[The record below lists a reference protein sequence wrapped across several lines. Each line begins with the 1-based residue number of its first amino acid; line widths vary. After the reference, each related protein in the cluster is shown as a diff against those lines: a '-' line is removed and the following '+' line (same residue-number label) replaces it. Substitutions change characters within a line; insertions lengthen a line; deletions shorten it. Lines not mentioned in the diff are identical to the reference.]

1 MNRTDNFS
9 GAYLQ
14 EIVQSAFMLAHE
26 DCGYCNEPVI
36 TQTDLER
43 ALTQMEAQ
51 RATVSRE
58 KGLSYSGGEMT
69 IEQLYN

>member
-1 MNRTDNFS
+1 
-9 GAYLQ
+9 
-14 EIVQSAFMLAHE
+14 MLAHE

-36 TQTDLER
+36 TKTDLER

-58 KGLSYSGGEMT
+58 KGLSYSGDEMT